1 MQLITAVT
9 YITVSYFVPFL
20 CACSTVYFILCAIPQ
35 NTNNVTS
42 CILIPTH
49 TFLISFSFHSHSH
62 SHSYSYSNSSCY
74 SCYSVQNTPSNP
86 LLGVYLT
93 ACCYAIRKVS
103 ACLSHERRSP
113 TDPELALFLLSED
126 YVQPKQGQQLKQG
139 YTAIRLRWRDRKAWQ
154 ESEARKRNRKEMPER
169 EARTARE
176 SAVECRG
183 M

>member
-20 CACSTVYFILCAIPQ
+20 CACSTVYFVLCPMPQ

-42 CILIPTH
+42 CILAPTH

-62 SHSYSYSNSSCY
+62 SYSSFY

-86 LLGVYLT
+86 LLGVYLK

-103 ACLSHERRSP
+103 ACLPHERRSP
-113 TDPELALFLLSED
+113 TDLELALFLLSED
-126 YVQPKQGQQLKQG
+126 SVKPEQEQQLKQG
-139 YTAIRLRWRDRKAWQ
+139 YTAIKLHQAAVARQ
-154 ESEARKRNRKEMPER
+154 ESEARKRNKK
-169 EARTARE
+169 
-176 SAVECRG
+176 
-183 M
+183 